1 MSSLSKTKMNP
12 DTLFLLRR
20 AAVFRT
26 LAMAFI
32 YPANTHRRMIVKQL
46 ENAETEGLNATG
58 DRWLLRE
65 IKRLKQAWQHA
76 DDDELRTEYAR
87 LFLGNGPCSLHETA
101 YGDGR
106 RIAGRPAELADISG
120 FYTAFG
126 LQPSATDLD
135 LPDHLCSELEFY
147 SLMLIKLAY
156 AGHSAGGGWNQK
168 KDITQRALKKFL
180 GEHLGRW
187 NNALVREIDTHS
199 AASPYR
205 ETAQALETMVKI
217 ELKRNGVRPSP
228 VDGRLPHD
236 FMQDENFICP
246 QESATGNTASLRQ
259 VS

>member
-1 MSSLSKTKMNP
+1 MDRETP
-12 DTLFLLRR
+12 ALLRR

-26 LAMAFI
+26 LATAFV
-32 YPANTHRRMIVKQL
+32 YPANAHRRMIVKQL
-46 ENAETEGLNATG
+46 EQGKAEGLDAAD
-58 DRWLLRE
+58 DRRLLRE
-65 IKRLKQAWQHA
+65 IKRLKRAWQHA

-106 RIAGRPAELADISG
+106 RIAGRPAELADING

-126 LQPSATDLD
+126 LQPSATDPD

-147 SLMLIKLAY
+147 SLMLVKLAY
-156 AGHSAGGGWNQK
+156 AGRNGWTQK

-205 ETAQALETMVKI
+205 ETAQALETMVKM

-246 QESATGNTASLRQ
+246 QERATGNTESLRQ